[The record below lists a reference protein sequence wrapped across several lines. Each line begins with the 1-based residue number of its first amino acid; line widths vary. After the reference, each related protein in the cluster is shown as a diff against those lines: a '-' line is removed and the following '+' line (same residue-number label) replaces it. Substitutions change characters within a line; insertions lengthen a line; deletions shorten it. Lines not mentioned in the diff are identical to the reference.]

1 VVADCDRG
9 AIEREGFVMSWTCP
23 SCART
28 FAREDQ
34 FHSHDTVD
42 VDAHFGGR
50 PERLRV
56 SFDKLIGSL
65 PSDVQVEALRTVIV
79 LSARRTFS
87 FITVQSKRLLVGVF
101 LEQPL
106 DSSRVVKVNHVSARK
121 FGSVVEVRGPDDVDA
136 ELQLWLRHAYE
147 LGAQWVRTSS

>member
-1 VVADCDRG
+1 
-9 AIEREGFVMSWTCP
+9 MSWTCP

-28 FAREDQ
+28 FARDDQ

-42 VDAHFGGR
+42 VDAHFAGR

-56 SFDKLIGSL
+56 SFDKLRGSL

-79 LSARRTFS
+79 LSACRTFS
-87 FITVQSKRLLVGVF
+87 FITVQAKRLLVGVF

-106 DSSRVVKVNHVSARK
+106 DSSRVVKINHVSARK
-121 FGSVVEVRGPDDVDA
+121 FGSVVEVRGPGDVDG
-136 ELQLWLRHAYE
+136 ELQLWLRQAYE
-147 LGAQWVRTSS
+147 LGAQAVPTAADRSPRT

>member
-1 VVADCDRG
+1 
-9 AIEREGFVMSWTCP
+9 MSWTCP

-42 VDAHFGGR
+42 VDGHFAGR
-50 PERLRV
+50 PQRLRV
-56 SFDKLIGSL
+56 SFDKVIGSL
-65 PSDVQVEALRTVIV
+65 PSDVQVGALRTVII

-87 FITVQSKRLLVGVF
+87 FITVQARRLLVGVF

-106 DSSRVVKVNHVSARK
+106 DSSRVVKIDHVSARK
-121 FGSVVEVRGPDDVDA
+121 VGSVVEVRGPGDVDD
-136 ELQLWLRHAYE
+136 ELQRWLRHAYE
-147 LGAQWVRTSS
+147 LGTQAVRTSR

>member
-1 VVADCDRG
+1 
-9 AIEREGFVMSWTCP
+9 MSWTCP
-23 SCART
+23 SCSRT

-42 VDAHFGGR
+42 VDAHFAGR

-87 FITVQSKRLLVGVF
+87 FITVQAKRLLVGVF
-101 LEQPL
+101 LEQRL
-106 DSSRVVKVNHVSARK
+106 DSSRVVKVDQVSAHK
-121 FGSVVEVRGPDDVDA
+121 FGSVVDVRGPGDVDD
-136 ELQLWLRHAYE
+136 ELQLWLREAYE
-147 LGAQWVRTSS
+147 LGAQAVRTSG